1 MSYQHAGTPAAA
13 KSGDPASQGYR
24 PVAKCLHWLI
34 AVLVLAQFVVAFLMP
49 GIGRNTVPGTLINL
63 HFSLGVLILVMM
75 AIRFVYRQRYPVSL
89 DVPGLHAWERWTA
102 YATHLAFYFILL
114 VGPFLGW
121 ASASA
126 HKLPVSVFGIVPLPD
141 IAAPKAGW
149 ALTAGDIHA
158 YMMWVL
164 LALIALH
171 VVAALHH
178 HFLRHDTVLRRML
191 PARAFETEG
200 K

>member
-1 MSYQHAGTPAAA
+1 MQYQRNAVPAE
-13 KSGDPASQGYR
+13 SRQSVPANQAYR

-49 GIGRNTVPGTLINL
+49 HIGRNTVPGTLINL
-63 HFSLGVLILVMM
+63 HFSLGVCILVVM
-75 AIRFVYRQRYPVSL
+75 AIRFSYRQRYPVSL
-89 DVPGLHAWERWTA
+89 VVPGLHAWERWA
-102 YATHLAFYFILL
+102 ARATHLAFYFILL

-126 HKLPVSVFGIVPLPD
+126 HKLPVNVFGIISLPD
-141 IAAPKAGW
+141 IAAPKARW

-171 VVAALHH
+171 VAAALYH
-178 HFLRHDTVLRRML
+178 HFFRHDTVLQRML
-191 PARAFETEG
+191 QARRN
-200 K
+200 